1 MDISEIKQNLGRRV
15 RVLNERLL
23 LDGEYILTGC
33 IIRKGERFGIFYEC
47 ELSDPETRGV
57 VITGMNDVFPVE
69 PVPPDDKPPSRQ
81 RAHNESDMLDGC
93 RNRLFIT
100 DNPDELPRLYS
111 GALYHL
117 REIYK
122 YAAARLAAK
131 KEATNENN
139 T

>member
-1 MDISEIKQNLGRRV
+1 MDISEVKQNLGRRV
-15 RVLNERLL
+15 RVLNKRLL

-33 IIRKGERFGIFYEC
+33 IIRKGDKFGIFYEC
-47 ELSDPETRGV
+47 ELSDPKTRGV
-57 VITGMNDVFPVE
+57 IITGMNDVFPVE
-69 PVPPDDKPPSRQ
+69 PVPPVDKPPSRQ
-81 RAHNESDMLDGC
+81 HANIESDMLDGC

-122 YAAARLAAK
+122 YAAARLATK
-131 KEATNENN
+131 KGDSHEDSD
-139 T
+139 

>member
-1 MDISEIKQNLGRRV
+1 MDISEVKQNLGRRV

-47 ELSDPETRGV
+47 ELSDPKTRGV
-57 VITGMNDVFPVE
+57 LITGMNDVFPVE
-69 PVPPDDKPPSRQ
+69 PVLTNDKPPSRQ
-81 RAHNESDMLDGC
+81 HAHNESDMLDGC

-122 YAAARLAAK
+122 YAVARLAAK

>member
-1 MDISEIKQNLGRRV
+1 MDISEIKCNLGRRV

-33 IIRKGERFGIFYEC
+33 IIRKDDKFGIFYEC

-57 VITGMNDVFPVE
+57 VITGMGDVFPVE
-69 PVPPDDKPPSRQ
+69 PVPLDEKPPSRQ
-81 RAHNESDMLDGC
+81 HAHSESDMLDGC

-100 DNPDELPRLYS
+100 DNPDELPLLYS

-117 REIYK
+117 RESYK
-122 YAAARLAAK
+122 YAAARLK
-131 KEATNENN
+131 GKHDEAGV
-139 T
+139 